1 MTIFLPVQGLN
12 KLDVIFGNQ
21 IRCKLSP
28 AKVVI
33 VLISCLF
40 FSSCKYSKLVPENE
54 YLLQRNRVKG
64 MEESA
69 SESELVNQV
78 RLNPNR
84 RVLLFKA
91 HMWVNYFGKQVGLDK
106 IGEAPVLVDSAAISS
121 SAENMKRYLIKK
133 GYFDN
138 NVTYEVNQT
147 RIAKALK
154 LRKQR
159 VWYLVDE
166 GPAYTIDSLNYVV
179 TSDTIKRLIRA
190 NADDAVIRPGMP
202 IDFDKMGEERSRISN
217 LLRDNGFFYFN
228 PSYIDYLIDTTGKGT
243 RARVDLIIK
252 DPDSTRHIKQEIRN
266 VTIVFQTDTRLDDTT
281 RNVKHKMTFV
291 MNGMDISMA
300 VIANNI
306 LLKEKTYFSQENLA
320 TTYERL
326 VSLNLFSNVA
336 VNIVEKDGDKS
347 QIDVVVLLKPS
358 LKYDLIWQPQFI
370 STNQRFNNAQAS
382 RNYGLANEISLKN
395 KNVFHN
401 GEELDFHI
409 RTALETQFT
418 SDSNSA
424 FSTFIQEFSTELKI
438 PQLLFFRKKGNEL
451 KISSV
456 KTNFTASYLYETNPF
471 YRRNLFPLSYTYRFS
486 DRNFELSYSPL
497 LISLNQASYKPNLF
511 NNVSNSYI
519 QSLDRIFT
527 NNLITSQQL
536 GGYFT
541 NRKEDDR
548 RYWVIHSNFLEV
560 AGVWLPLLTNNGDRF
575 GVQHSTFVRTD
586 ADMRYHIHLNHRNK
600 LVIRGFA
607 GIGVPIGDQSVIP
620 YERRFASGGSNYL
633 RGWRLRTVGPG
644 SFSAAN
650 NLQLTRTGELGLL
663 GNLEY
668 RFNVIEAAVD
678 LNGALFM
685 DAGNVWNLK
694 ADTLFPNGEFK
705 ADRFLRE
712 FAINTGLG
720 LRLDMEFLLLRA
732 DLGIPVWDPNFK
744 LNDRAVIRN
753 FFDSKWFF
761 NRPVWNIAVG
771 YPF

>member
-12 KLDVIFGNQ
+12 KLDVTFGNQ
-21 IRCKLSP
+21 IRRTLSP

-33 VLISCLF
+33 VLVSCLF
-40 FSSCKYSKLVPENE
+40 FTSCKYSKLVPENE

-64 MEESA
+64 MQESA
-69 SESELVNQV
+69 PESELLNQV
-78 RLNPNR
+78 RSNPNR
-84 RVLLFKA
+84 RVLFFKA
-91 HMWVNYFGKQVGLDK
+91 HMWVNYLGKQVGLDK
-106 IGEAPVLVDSAAISS
+106 IGEPPVLVDSAAIRS
-121 SAENMKRYLIKK
+121 SAENMERYLIKK

-147 RIAKALK
+147 KIAKALN

-159 VWYLVDE
+159 VWYWVDE

-179 TSDTIKRLIRA
+179 ASDTIRRLLEA
-190 NADDAVIRPGMP
+190 NESDAVIRSGMA

-228 PSYIDYLIDTTGKGT
+228 PSFIDYVIDTIGKGT
-243 RARVDLIIK
+243 KARVDLIIQ
-252 DPDSTRHIKQEIRN
+252 DPDSSSHVKQEIGK
-266 VTIVFQTDTRLDDTT
+266 VTVVFQTGTIFNDTV
-281 RNVKHKMTFV
+281 RNVRHNITFV
-291 MNGMDISMA
+291 MNGMDISPA

-306 LLKEKTYFSQENLA
+306 LLKENTYFSQENLA

-326 VSLNLFSNVA
+326 VSLNLFNNVA
-336 VNIVEKDGDKS
+336 VNMVEHEEDPS
-347 QIDVVVLLKPS
+347 RIDVLVLLRPS
-358 LKYDLIWQPQFI
+358 LKYDLVWQPQFI

-382 RNYGLANEISLKN
+382 RNYGIANEISLKN

-401 GEELDFHI
+401 GEELDFNI

-438 PQLLFFRKKGNEL
+438 PQLLFFRKKGNDL

-471 YRRNLFPLSYTYRFS
+471 YQRNLFPLSYTYKFS

-511 NNVSNSYI
+511 DNVSSSYVE
-519 QSLDRIFT
+519 SLNRIFT

-586 ADMRYHIHLNHRNK
+586 ADLRYHIHLSNRNE

-644 SFSAAN
+644 SFSAEN

-663 GNLEY
+663 GNVEY
-668 RFNVIEAAVD
+668 RFNIVEAAVGLD
-678 LNGALFM
+678 GALFM

-705 ADRFLRE
+705 ADRFLNE

-732 DLGIPVWDPNFK
+732 DLGIPVWDPNFE
-744 LNDRAVIRN
+744 LNERAVIRN